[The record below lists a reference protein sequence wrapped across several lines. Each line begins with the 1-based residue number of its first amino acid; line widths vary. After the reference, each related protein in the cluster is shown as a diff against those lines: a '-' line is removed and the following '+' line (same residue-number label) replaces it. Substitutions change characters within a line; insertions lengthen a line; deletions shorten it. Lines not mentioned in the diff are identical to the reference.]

1 VDASHRDPRW
11 AIAARALLFPA
22 VLVAAVAAV
31 AGGLALGLPGMPL
44 QFGTFLFALLAVI
57 VFERILPADPA
68 GNRARG
74 GDWKVDAVSFAGI
87 MAVVNP
93 MLELGGP
100 LLIAGLVAE
109 LGLIGSLGLFPSE
122 WPFALQVALAA
133 LLAEFGGYWMH
144 RLAHEAPFLWRFHA
158 SHHSSERIY
167 WLNGYRVHPLN
178 AIWNHLAGVFVVK
191 LAGAGAE
198 VVTVYLAIAGVLSA
212 FQHANIRLILG
223 PLNWIF
229 STNELHRWHHAD
241 RPEQANRNYGG
252 VLIVWD
258 LVFGTYYREPG
269 ARPARYGLFPGNER
283 YPRASWWRQIAIP
296 FAWSRG
302 MR

>member
-1 VDASHRDPRW
+1 VDATRDPRW
-11 AIAARALLFPA
+11 AIAARALLFPT
-22 VLVAAVAAV
+22 VLVTAVGAV
-31 AGGLALGLPGMPL
+31 AGGIAAGLPGMPL
-44 QFGTFLFALLAVI
+44 QFGSFVFALLTVI
-57 VFERILPADPA
+57 AFERILPEDAA
-68 GNRARG
+68 GNRARA
-74 GDWKVDAVSFAGI
+74 GDWKVDAVSFAGV

-109 LGLIGSLGLFPSE
+109 LGLIGSLGLFPVE

-144 RLAHEAPFLWRFHA
+144 RLAHESPLLWRFHA

-178 AIWNHLAGVFVVK
+178 AVWHHLAGVFIVK

-223 PLNWIF
+223 PLNWVF

-241 RPEQANRNYGG
+241 RPEEANRNYGG
-252 VLIVWD
+252 VLVIWD
-258 LVFGTYYREPG
+258 LVLGTYLRRPG
-269 ARPARYGLFPGNER
+269 GKPQRYGLFPGNER
-283 YPRASWWRQIAIP
+283 YPRASWWRQIAVP
-296 FAWSRG
+296 FAWRQR
-302 MR
+302 MQ

>member
-1 VDASHRDPRW
+1 VDAIRDPRW
-11 AIAARALLFPA
+11 AIAARALLFPT
-22 VLVAAVAAV
+22 VLVTAVGAV
-31 AGGLALGLPGMPL
+31 AGGMAAGLPGMPL
-44 QFGTFLFALLAVI
+44 QFGSFVFALLTVI
-57 VFERILPADPA
+57 VFERVLPEDA
-68 GNRARG
+68 GGTRARA
-74 GDWKVDAVSFAGI
+74 GDWKVDAVSFAGV

-93 MLELGGP
+93 LLELGGP
-100 LLIAGLVAE
+100 LVIAGFVAE
-109 LGLIGSLGLFPSE
+109 LGLIGSLGLFPQD

-144 RLAHEAPFLWRFHA
+144 RLAHESPLLWRFHA

-178 AIWNHLAGVFVVK
+178 AVWHHLAGVFIVK
-191 LAGAGAE
+191 LAGAGPE

-223 PLNWIF
+223 PLNWVF

-241 RPEQANRNYGG
+241 RPEEANRNYGG
-252 VLIVWD
+252 VLVIWD
-258 LVFGTYYREPG
+258 LVFGTYLRRPG

-283 YPRASWWRQIAIP
+283 YPRASWWRQIAVP
-296 FAWSRG
+296 FAWKQR
-302 MR
+302 MQ